1 MLNLVYY
8 SETMHILK
16 DVLGYELFCD
26 QTIEG

>member
-8 SETMHILK
+8 SETMNILQ